1 MGGGRAPTHPIPL
14 PALHMTQPNASSHTP
29 ALKRTPLHER
39 HVSAGARMVDFA
51 GWDMPIQYEGI
62 LAEARAVRANAGI
75 FDVSH
80 MGRVEVTGKDAAS
93 FLHRIVTGDVAGMSI
108 GRARY
113 TFVCNEA
120 GGIIDDTIVYRL
132 GDERF
137 LLVPNAANSVEVLA
151 WLARWREA
159 WGCAVEMN
167 VVTEETALIALQGP
181 SAQAMLQPGCAAD
194 LSSVRPFRCVETQV
208 FGAPALVGRTGY
220 TGEDGFEMALP
231 GAQAADVWRRLA
243 AAGASPCG
251 LGARD
256 VLRLEAGLLLHGSD
270 MDSAVTPLEAGL
282 ERFVSW
288 DTGDFIGLEALRQA
302 RSGGLSRKLVGFRLL
317 ARGVPRH
324 GNDVLQGDAVVGG
337 VTSGTQSP
345 TLDTGI
351 GLGYVELGASG
362 PGTRLAVDIRGR
374 RVEAEVVELPF
385 YSRRR

>member
-1 MGGGRAPTHPIPL
+1 
-14 PALHMTQPNASSHTP
+14 MTQPDTPSQTP
-29 ALKRTPLHER
+29 ALLHTPLFER
-39 HVSAGARMVDFA
+39 HVAAGARIVDFA
-51 GWDMPIQYEGI
+51 GWEMPIQYDGI
-62 LAEARAVRANAGI
+62 LAEARAVRGRAGI

-80 MGRVEVTGKDAAS
+80 MGRVEITGSDAAA
-93 FLHRIVTGDVAGMSI
+93 FLHRIVTGDVVGMPLR
-108 GRARY
+108 RARY
-113 TFVCNEA
+113 TLICNEA

-137 LLVPNAANSVEVLA
+137 MLVPNAANSPDVLA
-151 WLARWREA
+151 WLARWRSE
-159 WGCAVEMN
+159 WGQDVEMK
-167 VVTEETALIALQGP
+167 VVTEQTALIALQGP
-181 SAQAMLQPGCAAD
+181 SAQAMLQPGCNAD

-231 GAQAADVWRRLA
+231 GEHAPDVWSRLA
-243 AAGASPCG
+243 DAGAAPCG

-288 DTGDFIGLEALRQA
+288 DSGDFIGRDALEQA
-302 RSGGLSRKLVGFRLL
+302 RARGLSRTLAGFRLL
-317 ARGVPRH
+317 ERGVPRH
-324 GNDVLQGDAVVGG
+324 GNDVLQGDAVVGS
-337 VTSGTQSP
+337 VTSGTHSP
-345 TLDTGI
+345 TLDMGI
-351 GLGYVELGASG
+351 GLGYVEIVASA

-374 RVEAEVVELPF
+374 RVAAEAAAIPF